1 MTSEA
6 LISLRLGWHVVV
18 RNWTV
23 YRKDFLANISP
34 TLADPALMMTALGMG
49 LSPFIGQIEGLTYA
63 HYLAPGMVATTAL
76 FTAFFDSSYGFYVRM
91 TFESIFKAMLTTP
104 IGVREIVIGE
114 FLWSFI
120 RAAMMGGV
128 VGLVLAVM
136 GLLPNPWAV
145 LVFPFIAGLLSV
157 PCGAIGLLAAARVR
171 NINQFQ
177 TVYSF
182 LIAPI
187 YFLSG
192 VFFPLGDRPI
202 LSVIVQF
209 SPFYHGVRLL
219 QMNAWGRWDTN
230 QILLHTAALVAFT
243 LVLGVWSYRSIRRKL
258 TN

>member
-1 MTSEA
+1 MNELTTCLQLA
-6 LISLRLGWHVVV
+6 WHVVV
-18 RNWTV
+18 RNWIV

-49 LSPFIGQIEGLTYA
+49 LSPFIGQIAGLSYA
-63 HYLAPGMVATTAL
+63 QYLAPGMVATTAL

-104 IGVREIVIGE
+104 IGVREIVLGE
-114 FLWSFI
+114 FLWGFI

-128 VGLVLAVM
+128 VGLVLAAM
-136 GLLPNPWAV
+136 GLLLNPWSLLIFP
-145 LVFPFIAGLLSV
+145 LVGGLLAV
-157 PCGAIGLLAAARVR
+157 PCGAIGLLAAAQVR

-187 YFLSG
+187 FYLSG
-192 VFFPLGDRPI
+192 VFFPLDDRPI
-202 LSVIVQF
+202 LGVIVQF

-219 QMNAWGRWDTN
+219 QMSAWGRGSAGEVA
-230 QILLHTAALVAFT
+230 LHLGALVAFT
-243 LVLGVWSYRSIRRKL
+243 VTLGTWAYFSIRRKL
-258 TN
+258 TT

>member
-1 MTSEA
+1 MMNDVLTSMQ
-6 LISLRLGWHVVV
+6 LSWQVVI
-18 RNWTV
+18 RNWIV
-23 YRKDFLANISP
+23 YRKDFIANISP
-34 TLADPALMMTALGMG
+34 TLADPALLMTALGIG
-49 LSPFIGQIEGLTYA
+49 LSPFIGLIGGLSYA
-63 HYLAPGMVATTAL
+63 EYLAPGMVATTAL

-104 IGVREIVIGE
+104 VGVREIVIGE
-114 FLWSFI
+114 FVWGFI

-128 VGLVLAVM
+128 VGLVLAAM
-136 GLLPNPWAV
+136 GLLLNLWAL
-145 LVFPFIAGLLSV
+145 LVFPLIGGLLAV
-157 PCGAIGLLAAARVR
+157 PCSAIGLIAAAQVR

-192 VFFPLGDRPI
+192 VFFPLDDRPI
-202 LSVIVQF
+202 MGAIVQL

-219 QMNAWGRWDTN
+219 QMSAWGRWSMGEVA
-230 QILLHTAALVAFT
+230 LHLGALMFFT
-243 LVLGVWSYRSIRRKL
+243 LALGHLAYRQIERKL